1 MFKLGII
8 GCGRIVECA
17 HLGALESL
25 ADEVRVIAISDKSKE
40 RLEVVSKLPALG
52 NAKCY
57 DDYQKMLQEEKLDFV
72 DIAVPHFLHKEI
84 LIASAQA
91 GVNIIIEK
99 PLATTL
105 EEADLML
112 EAVGENKVNLCVL
125 HNYRYNP
132 HTAKALELIKEGKIG
147 KPFLIRSEGLGG
159 SHWSGAKGYDPDWRT
174 KSAKSGGGCLLDNGY
189 HNIYLAREMMQSPV
203 KSVYARVGTFVQD
216 INVDDTAVLLLN
228 HESGGTSSIQV
239 SWSVKAGGVVAN
251 EVHGDKGSISFN
263 RENRPLSLFSN
274 RTGQWEYPEVE
285 DGAKNS
291 FAGLMHDCF
300 EAVGKGRP
308 VPTDGREARRNLE
321 IIRAAYESAETGKV
335 IEV

>member
-17 HLGALESL
+17 HIGALKSL
-25 ADEVRVIAISDKSKE
+25 ADEVRVIAVSDKSEE
-40 RLEVVSKLPALG
+40 RLEVVSKLLAPEDVKGYA
-52 NAKCY
+52 
-57 DDYQKMLQEEKLDFV
+57 DYKKMLREEELDFV

-84 LIASAQA
+84 LIASARA

-112 EAVGENKVNLCVL
+112 EAVEENKVNLCVL

-132 HTAKALELIKEGKIG
+132 YTAKALELIREGKIG
-147 KPFLIRSEGLGG
+147 KPFLIRNEGLGG

-174 KSAKSGGGCLLDNGY
+174 KSSKSGGGCLLDNGY

-203 KSVYARVGTFVQD
+203 KSVYARAGTFVQD
-216 INVDDTAVLLLN
+216 IDVDDTAVLLLN

-239 SWSVKAGGVVAN
+239 SWGVKAGGVRAN
-251 EVHGDKGSISFN
+251 EVHGDKGSISFT
-263 RENRPLSLFSN
+263 REDRPLSLFSN
-274 RTGQWEYPEVE
+274 RTGEWEYPELKDE
-285 DGAKNS
+285 PKGS

-300 EAVGKGRP
+300 EAVRRGRP
-308 VPTDGREARRNLE
+308 VPTDGKEARRNLE
-321 IIRAAYESAETGKV
+321 IIMAAYESAKTGKV
-335 IEV
+335 VKV